1 MNEPGD
7 SQDGSYPSQGEERY
21 VLKLYITGTAPS
33 SQRAVANARK
43 FCEEHL
49 EGRFELV
56 VVDILKDPKVAS
68 LAQLIVAPTLV
79 KESPLPVRRFIG
91 DLSQTEKLLTGFD
104 IR

>member
-7 SQDGSYPSQGEERY
+7 SQDGAGPLRGGDRY
-21 VLKLYITGTAPS
+21 ILKLYITGTAPS

-49 EGRFELV
+49 EGRFELEV
-56 VVDILKDPKVAS
+56 IDILKDPKIAK

-79 KESPLPVRRFIG
+79 KEQPLPERRFIG

>member
-7 SQDGSYPSQGEERY
+7 SQDGAGPLRGGDRY

-49 EGRFELV
+49 EGRFDLEV
-56 VVDILKDPKVAS
+56 IDILKDPKIAS
-68 LAQLIVAPTLV
+68 SAQLIVAPTLV
-79 KESPLPVRRFIG
+79 KEFPLPIRRLIG
-91 DLSQTEKLLTGFD
+91 DLSQTEKLLAGFD

>member
-1 MNEPGD
+1 MNESGD
-7 SQDGSYPSQGEERY
+7 REDGSHPPRGGDRF

-43 FCEEHL
+43 FCEKYL
-49 EGRFELV
+49 EGCFELEV
-56 VVDILKDPKVAS
+56 IDILKDPKTAK

-79 KESPLPVRRFIG
+79 KELPLPARRFIG
-91 DLSQTEKLLTGFD
+91 DLSQTEKLLAGFD